1 MSGSI
6 LITGAEGQVG
16 RELANASSVHRLIG
30 TSRQQLD
37 ITDLEALRKAI
48 AANNADLVINAAA
61 YTAVDR
67 AEEEP
72 DKAFAVNRHGVENLA
87 SACRDAGVPLLHIS
101 TDYVFDGEKQAAYV
115 ETDPVAP
122 LGVYGASKAAGEE
135 RLRSVLD
142 EHIILRSSW
151 VFSATGT
158 NFVKTMLRL
167 GRERDALGIVD
178 DQWGCPTS
186 AHSIADVLLVIA
198 NRYLDGEEIVWGTY
212 HFCNR
217 PETSWYRFAEVIFR
231 RAGGYEA
238 LELKPIATA
247 DYPTPARRPL
257 CSVLDCSRL
266 ENAFG
271 IERIDWAIELEL
283 VLKQLGF

>member
-178 DQWGCPTS
+178 DQWGSPTS

>member
-167 GRERDALGIVD
+167 GRERDAAQVAVALQHRGCAASDCKSLPGWRRDCLGHLSLLQSSR
-178 DQWGCPTS
+178 DQLV
-186 AHSIADVLLVIA
+186 SI
-198 NRYLDGEEIVWGTY
+198 
-212 HFCNR
+212 C
-217 PETSWYRFAEVIFR
+217 
-231 RAGGYEA
+231 
-238 LELKPIATA
+238 
-247 DYPTPARRPL
+247 
-257 CSVLDCSRL
+257 
-266 ENAFG
+266 
-271 IERIDWAIELEL
+271 
-283 VLKQLGF
+283 